1 MTLLPRMVSLW
12 RNLRLKESK
21 DVDLDEEV
29 RAYAAILEDE
39 KIAAGAEPNEARR
52 QALIETGG
60 IEQVKEQVREV
71 RMGALLETVWRDVR
85 FAVRTLR
92 RSPGFT
98 MAAVLALALGI
109 GATTAIFSVV
119 DAVLLRPLPYAEPD
133 RLAVIFNGTSSAV
146 SPANFLDWR
155 RQSSRLAAM

>member
-1 MTLLPRMVSLW
+1 MTLIPRVGILW
-12 RNLRLKESK
+12 RNLRHKEGRER
-21 DVDLDEEV
+21 DLDEEV

-39 KIAAGAEPNEARR
+39 KVAAGLSREEARR
-52 QALIETGG
+52 QALIELGG

-71 RMGALLETVWRDVR
+71 KMGAWIETLWQDTR

-98 MAAVLALALGI
+98 LAAVLALALGI

-155 RQSSRLAAM
+155 